1 MKSFLGF
8 LAEQAESKYVA
19 VVYDDASQKRLRDW
33 ATKSGFN
40 LGLDFNQEKQDPK
53 DFDFHTTV
61 FYTTSLHDT
70 PNQTFNAAIDDV
82 EFVGFELLGPD
93 KNIPVILIQ
102 SPSISKLRAK
112 FEAMGFKDQ
121 WDSYKPHISLS
132 YDRGADYSF
141 VQNLELPKFKIS
153 AVSGEIKTGAV

>member
-1 MKSFLGF
+1 MKSFSDF
-8 LAEQAESKYVA
+8 LAEQKESKYVA

-33 ATKSGFN
+33 AMESGFN
-40 LGLDFNQEKQDPK
+40 LGVDFNQEKQDPK

-61 FYTTSLHDT
+61 FYTTSTHDT

-82 EFVGFELLGPD
+82 EFIGFELLGPD
-93 KNIPVILIQ
+93 KSIPVMLIQ

-112 FEAMGFKDQ
+112 FEAMGFEDR
-121 WDSYKPHISLS
+121 WDSFKPHISLS

-141 VQNLELPKFKIS
+141 IKDLELPEFQIR
-153 AVSGEIKTGAV
+153 AVTGEIKTGAV